1 MWAQIAMAATNIIEG
16 YGSAKS
22 KRRLAEAQYKLEAGR
37 EENKQLVRDAQN
49 ELSVATANLT
59 RYQQQRQ
66 NERIG
71 KAMEKQ
77 DEQESFNWGKQVDG
91 LTSARFDQRIEG
103 ASALGSLSA
112 QAAFAGVGGASIEQ
126 VRMTE
131 EARQARADA
140 AVVQGLQDAK
150 YVSALS
156 KSAIID
162 NGYNQLDD
170 SYVFA
175 DLDLTP
181 KGLVMNNAWQHKY
194 SLMNSV
200 TDGMNGFSGNMDK
213 VGINLQSQGYKG
225 DMQLF
230 GGKGTGAKNQGLGGA
245 GAKSEAKSGISS
257 FMSKFKL

>member
-1 MWAQIAMAATNIIEG
+1 MWAQIAMAAINIVEG
-16 YGSAKS
+16 YGKS
-22 KRRLAEAQYKLEAGR
+22 KTNRLLAEAQYKLEAGR
-37 EENKQLVRDAQN
+37 EENKQMVRDAQN
-49 ELSVATANLT
+49 ELSIANANLT
-59 RYQQQRQ
+59 RYQKQRQ

-77 DEQESFNWGKQVDG
+77 DEQEAFNWGKQVDG
-91 LTSARFDQRIEG
+91 LTSARFAQRVEG

-194 SLMNSV
+194 TLGSMAM
-200 TDGMNGFSGNMDK
+200 DGMNGFSGNMDK

-225 DMQLF
+225 DTQLF

-245 GAKSEAKSGISS
+245 GAKSGAGG

>member
-1 MWAQIAMAATNIIEG
+1 MWAQIAMAAINIVEG
-16 YGSAKS
+16 YGKS
-22 KRRLAEAQYKLEAGR
+22 KTNRMLAEAQYKLDKGR
-37 EENKQLVRDAQN
+37 EDNKQLVRDAQN
-49 ELSVATANLT
+49 ELSIANANLT

-66 NERIG
+66 NERVG
-71 KAMEKQ
+71 KAMEQQ
-77 DEQESFNWGKQVDG
+77 DEQEAFNWGKQVDG

-131 EARQARADA
+131 EARQVRADA
-140 AVVQGLQDAK
+140 AIVQGLKDAK
-150 YVSALS
+150 YVAALS
-156 KSAIID
+156 KAAIID

-175 DLDLTP
+175 DLDMTP

-194 SLMNSV
+194 SLGSAAM
-200 TDGMNGFSGNMDK
+200 DGMNGFSGNMDK
-213 VGINLQSQGYKG
+213 VGVNLQGAGYKG
-225 DMQLF
+225 DTQLF
-230 GGKGTGAKNQGLGGA
+230 GNSGTGAKNKGLGG
-245 GAKSEAKSGISS
+245 GGKSGSGGGG

>member
-1 MWAQIAMAATNIIEG
+1 MWAQIAMAAVNIVEG
-16 YGSAKS
+16 YGKAKTAR
-22 KRRLAEAQYKLEAGR
+22 KLAEAQYKLEAGR
-37 EENKQLVRDAQN
+37 EDNRQLVLDAQN
-49 ELSVATANLT
+49 ELSIATANLT

-66 NERIG
+66 NDRIG

-77 DEQESFNWGKQVDG
+77 DEQEAFNWGKQVDG

-103 ASALGSLSA
+103 ASALGSLTA
-112 QAAFAGVGGASIEQ
+112 QAAFAGVGGGSVEQ

-156 KSAIID
+156 KAAVID
-162 NGYNQLDD
+162 NGYSQLDD

-194 SLMNSV
+194 SLGTAAM
-200 TDGMNGFSGNMDK
+200 DGMNGFSGNMDK
-213 VGINLQSQGYKG
+213 VGLNLQAAGYKG
-225 DMQLF
+225 DASLF
-230 GGKGTGAKNQGLGGA
+230 GGKGTGTDNKG
-245 GAKSEAKSGISS
+245 